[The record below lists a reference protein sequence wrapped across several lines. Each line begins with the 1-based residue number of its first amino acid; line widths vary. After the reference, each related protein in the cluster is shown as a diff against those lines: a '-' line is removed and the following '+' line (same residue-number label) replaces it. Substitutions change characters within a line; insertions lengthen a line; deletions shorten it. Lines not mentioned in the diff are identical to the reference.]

1 MKAAL
6 VQLPVQSHDYAYSVE
21 NVPLA
26 AGYLASYAA
35 SRKSPAEVMI
45 CPGATA
51 NLGGD
56 AAILAWLGEVRPDV
70 VGFSCY
76 VWNIERTLSLCR
88 MVRQRLERCLIV
100 LGGPEITPDNGFL
113 LGHED
118 FHVGVVGE
126 GEEAFLDLL
135 HAAGRGHK
143 GMREIKGLMVRE
155 GEGWHF
161 TPPRTPVAD
170 LEGIPSPYLS
180 GILGASLNRS
190 MILETVRGCPMR
202 CTYCYYHKSSP
213 TVRAFAYTRIQE
225 EFSWA
230 CRQGVGEVTLI
241 DPCFARRPDLL
252 ELLAAMAETGR
263 GSMPLSCELNAEDL
277 DARLVDALAK
287 AGLRHV
293 EIGLQTVNPKTLK
306 TVGRHFDPYAFARGV
321 GLLRN
326 AGIRVMTD
334 IMVGLP
340 GDSLL
345 DVKRAI
351 DFVLGKGLCDEL
363 GVYPLSV
370 LPGTRLR
377 AQAARLGIRFQ
388 PTPPYLVLETPDMD
402 CDDIREAFAYA
413 EEETG
418 IDFFPVEA
426 PRKGDRQGPESHAFV
441 HRIVI
446 DSGLNGEPLHPHELG
461 QALCIEVRDPAFL
474 GRREELGKKIRGLLA
489 DNPSTLVSWVLPEE
503 AYREGGVGGFIA
515 SCCPEIDNPA
525 DREYMATFSPRR
537 SCQLFLCGKDK
548 GGGDT
553 LARVPLSPDASR
565 PLWAA
570 LSAEA
575 GPDEEQRLAERIG
588 ELLGYVPK
596 IRYHDLPE
604 EGADVLD
611 GLLASRVLSSS

>member
-35 SRKSPAEVMI
+35 SRQAPAEVMI
-45 CPGATA
+45 CPAVTA

-56 AAILAWLGEVRPDV
+56 AAILAWLEEVRPDL

-126 GEEAFLDLL
+126 GEEAFLELL
-135 HAAGRGHK
+135 HAAGRGIE

-161 TPPRTPVAD
+161 TSPRTPVAD

-180 GILGASLNRS
+180 GILGVSLNRS
-190 MILETVRGCPMR
+190 MVLETVRGCPMR

-213 TVRAFAYTRIQE
+213 TVRAFDRSRIRE

-230 CRQGVGEVTLI
+230 CRQGVSEVTFI
-241 DPCFARRPDLL
+241 DPCFARRPDIL
-252 ELLAAMAETGR
+252 ELLAAVSETGR
-263 GSMPLSCELNAEDL
+263 GNLQVSCELNAEDL
-277 DARLVDALAK
+277 DARLVDALAR
-287 AGLRHV
+287 AGLQHV
-293 EIGLQTVNPKTLK
+293 EIGLQTVNPKALK
-306 TVGRHFDPYAFARGV
+306 TIGRHFDAESFARGV
-321 GLLRN
+321 GLLKN
-326 AGIRVMTD
+326 AGISVMTD

-340 GDSLL
+340 GDSLH

-351 DFVLGKGLCDEL
+351 DFVLEKGLCDEL
-363 GVYPLSV
+363 GLYPLSV

-377 AQAARLGIRFQ
+377 DQAGRLGIRFQ
-388 PTPPYLVLETPDMD
+388 PKPPYLVTETPDMD

-413 EEETG
+413 EEVTG
-418 IDFFPVEA
+418 IDYFPVEA
-426 PRKGDRQGPESHAFV
+426 PRRGDRQGPESHAFV
-441 HRIVI
+441 HRIVV
-446 DSGLNGEPLHPHELG
+446 DSGLNSEPLHPHEIG

-474 GRREELGKKIRGLLA
+474 RRGEELGEKIRGLLA
-489 DNPSTLVSWVLPEE
+489 PNPFTLVSWVLPED
-503 AYREGGVGGFIA
+503 AYRESGVSEFIA

-525 DREYMATFSPRR
+525 DREYMATFSPGR

-548 GGGDT
+548 GGGDI

-575 GPDEEQRLAERIG
+575 GPDEEQRHAERIK
-588 ELLGYVPK
+588 ELLGYAPR

-604 EGADVLD
+604 ECADGLD